1 MVWKCKLCA
10 AAFDQ
15 RAQLLQ
21 HYRLRHSNL
30 SSISPLPC
38 VYDDCICT
46 FQSIN
51 ALKIHL
57 TRIHAKTVGPSQAQ
71 CVTFICSKC
80 GFKQPFNEKSLLSH
94 LRSHLKKH
102 EMVDCPFKN
111 CHYCTNVYSS
121 FNAHKSRTHP
131 NCDVSDFKNEVVHTE
146 TDSQSMQSEAESD
159 EGDLIQSTPEV
170 GTPTGVWSAG
180 VWSLEMTQ
188 AHCKL
193 S

>member
-51 ALKIHL
+51 ALKINL
-57 TRIHAKTVGPSQAQ
+57 TRIHTQTVGPSQAGR
-71 CVTFICSKC
+71 VTFFCPKC
-80 GFKQPFNEKSLLSH
+80 GFKQLFNDKSN

-102 EMVDCPFKN
+102 ETVDCPFKN
-111 CHYCTNVYSS
+111 CNYRSNVYSS

-131 NCDVSDFKNEVVHTE
+131 NCDVSDFKNEVIHIKI
-146 TDSQSMQSEAESD
+146 DSQSMQSEAESD

-170 GTPTGVWSAG
+170 LLRVIL
-180 VWSLEMTQ
+180 WSLEMTQ